1 MLYYNMQ
8 KIKRFYDHLE
18 IETKSVVENVKD
30 IVESLEDSVEVIA
43 FYVDSEAFDSEGWDI
58 ARRDPDV
65 QENLRLGGSY
75 RFEVSLTL
83 SKQN

>member
-1 MLYYNMQ
+1 MHNEL
-8 KIKRFYDHLE
+8 K
-18 IETKSVVENVKD
+18 IETKSVVENVRD
-30 IVESLEDSVEVIA
+30 IVESLEDSVESITL
-43 FYVDSEAFDSEGWDI
+43 FVDGEAWDI

-83 SKQN
+83 SKEK